1 MFSNFSGWWETLET
15 FERIYWVLAIPFT
28 ILFLIQLI
36 LTFVG
41 GDFDIDDSSDAID
54 GVDSD
59 GHDFGD
65 AGFHLIT
72 VKNLIGFFTIFSW
85 TGLACIDAG
94 LANFLTAVISV
105 ICGLLMMVIMASI
118 FYFMGKLTADKTMN
132 LETSLYQTGEVY
144 LRVPALR
151 GGVGKIHI
159 NVQGTLRELDA
170 VTDDES
176 DLSTGT
182 VITVTDVINGNLLIV
197 TRSSAYSQIM

>member
-15 FERIYWVLAIPFT
+15 FERIYWILAVPFT
-28 ILFLIQLI
+28 VLFLFQLI
-36 LTFVG
+36 IIFVG
-41 GDFDIDDSSDAID
+41 GDVDIDDGTDGID
-54 GVDSD
+54 GD
-59 GHDFGD
+59 HDFGEG
-65 AGFHLIT
+65 GFHLLTI
-72 VKNLIGFFTIFSW
+72 KNLIGFFTIFSW

-94 LANFLTAVISV
+94 LANVLTVVISV

-118 FYFMGKLTADKTMN
+118 FYFMSKLTADKTMN

-151 GGVGKIHI
+151 GGVGKVHI
-159 NVQGTLRELDA
+159 TVQGTLRELDA
-170 VTDDES
+170 VTDDED

-197 TRSSAYSQIM
+197 TKSSAYSQLI